1 MSLKYLFLT
10 QMCLGFKTGQYNLKA
25 QEFFF
30 HVLCISILLLDM
42 IMEDLG
48 IQSVR
53 EYIMYIICNKGSVHP
68 KLYEQREVRKISD
81 LTSLVDIN

>member
-1 MSLKYLFLT
+1 MSLKYLFLNT
-10 QMCLGFKTGQYNLKA
+10 NVSWIQDRAIQFEGTGI
-25 QEFFF
+25 FF

-48 IQSVR
+48 IQTVR

-68 KLYEQREVRKISD
+68 KLRIETGAKNIRFNKPC
-81 LTSLVDIN
+81 

>member
-1 MSLKYLFLT
+1 
-10 QMCLGFKTGQYNLKA
+10 MCLGFKTGQYNLKA

-48 IQSVR
+48 IQTVR

-68 KLYEQREVRKISD
+68 KLYEQREARKISD